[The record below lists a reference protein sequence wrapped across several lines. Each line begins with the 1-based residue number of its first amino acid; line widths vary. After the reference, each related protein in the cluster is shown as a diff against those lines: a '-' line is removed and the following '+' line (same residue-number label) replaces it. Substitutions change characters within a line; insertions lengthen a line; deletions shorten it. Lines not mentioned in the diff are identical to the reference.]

1 MLHRAAVA
9 GKVFWSGVV
18 DALGADREVDVE
30 LALHALERRELV
42 RRERRSSVA
51 GETEYAFRHALLRDV
66 AYGQIPRAQ
75 RAELHRRVA
84 LWIEALGRAE
94 DMAELRAHHWLN
106 AADYARQAGIEAH
119 DLERHARSA
128 LVEAA
133 DRALAERSRGS
144 RALLRPGA
152 GALARRRPRPRLLA
166 IRRVTVGVLRARRST
181 ATRSPPC
188 RSVWSPRATRPRRRS
203 RRRR

>member
-1 MLHRAAVA
+1 MVVDRGDDATTLPETVQGIIAARLDMLPPAEKEPGTGPRWRGRCSV
-9 GKVFWSGVV
+9 GVV

-30 LALHALERRELV
+30 LALHALERREPV

-133 DRALAERSRGS
+133 DRAR
-144 RALLRPGA
+144 
-152 GALARRRPRPRLLA
+152 
-166 IRRVTVGVLRARRST
+166 
-181 ATRSPPC
+181 
-188 RSVWSPRATRPRRRS
+188 
-203 RRRR
+203 